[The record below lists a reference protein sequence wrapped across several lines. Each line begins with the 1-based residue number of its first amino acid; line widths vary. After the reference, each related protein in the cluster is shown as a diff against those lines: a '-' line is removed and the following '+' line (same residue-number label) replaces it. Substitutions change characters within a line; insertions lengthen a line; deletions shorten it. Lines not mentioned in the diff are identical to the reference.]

1 MPPLCH
7 SFSRLPALGP
17 LLALHGGHAVAY
29 LVGQGN
35 RSPYAKFLTNR
46 CGYARNISF
55 ANADV
60 VLALKCC
67 GLLLDAASLGVY
79 TSVMDLTTPRKSA
92 HHPERTLRAFEAV
105 GLSPSLRQLNRNE
118 VAEVLDVSLK
128 FLDRLVRDGH
138 IKRLKMGGK
147 VRFRLSDV
155 EAFLTGQAVA

>member
-1 MPPLCH
+1 MDKTT
-7 SFSRLPALGP
+7 
-17 LLALHGGHAVAY
+17 
-29 LVGQGN
+29 
-35 RSPYAKFLTNR
+35 AK
-46 CGYARNISF
+46 
-55 ANADV
+55 
-60 VLALKCC
+60 
-67 GLLLDAASLGVY
+67 
-79 TSVMDLTTPRKSA
+79 KSA

-155 EAFLTGQAVA
+155 EAFLTGQEVA